1 MNSAR
6 RIFVALGIPEEL
18 QKEVSLW
25 QEKHAGWP
33 ACQCLSGKYN
43 QQCEMCCYSEK
54 EAMPDVRL
62 MAGRPV
68 RWVNGE
74 NLHITLMPPW
84 HEKNVDAII
93 SALEKLEGKFALF
106 PLMEP
111 LLSNTG
117 AEYAVLK
124 EFKL

>member
-1 MNSAR
+1 MTYEFCQKNICRAWHPGRIAKRSFALAGKTR
-6 RIFVALGIPEEL
+6 RLG
-18 QKEVSLW
+18 
-25 QEKHAGWP
+25 
-33 ACQCLSGKYN
+33 
-43 QQCEMCCYSEK
+43 
-54 EAMPDVRL
+54 
-62 MAGRPV
+62 PV
-68 RWVNGE
+68 CWVNGE

-111 LLSNTG
+111 LLSDTG